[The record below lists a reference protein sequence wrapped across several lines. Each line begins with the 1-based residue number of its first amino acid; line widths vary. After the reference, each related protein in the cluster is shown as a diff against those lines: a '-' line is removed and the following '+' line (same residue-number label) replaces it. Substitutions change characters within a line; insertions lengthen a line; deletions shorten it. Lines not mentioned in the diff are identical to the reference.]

1 MAAKPDLSQLTVTQ
15 LSELTGVSEKTALK
29 RLRARA
35 IQPVRE
41 DGRALY
47 FAPQA
52 ALPVVLQVGEGLNPA
67 AEKARLDRAKAELAE
82 LELAKRRR
90 ELLEAAEVERSW
102 SGLVLTWKERIRG
115 LPAVATVR
123 VPGFSKAMARLMLG
137 LLDETLTELADGGS
151 ADERPRGSRSRK
163 KKPARRR
170 AAKGKRAPKT
180 SA

>member
-15 LSELTGVSEKTALK
+15 ISELTGVSEKTALK

-90 ELLEAAEVERSW
+90 ELLESGDVERGW
-102 SGLVLTWKERIRG
+102 SGMVLTWKERVRG
-115 LPAVATVR
+115 VPAVATVR
-123 VPGFSKAMARLMLG
+123 IPGFSKPMARLLLG
-137 LLDETLTELADGGS
+137 MLDETLTELADGGS
-151 ADERPRGSRSRK
+151 AEESRPRRTGKRK
-163 KKPARRR
+163 SARRR
-170 AAKGKRAPKT
+170 SAKGKRTPKT